1 MQEEQQL
8 EKRCLSLYCTHMDLI
23 VQTVID
29 WMPQEEPTKV
39 NHQQLLSAPLST
51 LLHSIMAMYLFYY
64 TILYTKGLHSACA
77 PPFI

>member
-8 EKRCLSLYCTHMDLI
+8 ENRCLSLYYTHMGLM

-29 WMPQEEPTKV
+29 WMPQEKVTKV
-39 NHQQLLSAPLST
+39 NHQQLLSALLFT
-51 LLHSIMAMYLFYY
+51 LLHSIMAMHLFSY
-64 TILYTKGLHSACA
+64 TILYTKALNSACA